1 MWPLEVL
8 GMTQLEKKAALQR
21 LVEELIKDEPQ
32 KPLIKEL
39 TSELGLDYS
48 VDMVTQMS
56 TVLESM
62 NSVYLQSNRRKD
74 LER

>member
-1 MWPLEVL
+1 
-8 GMTQLEKKAALQR
+8 MTQIDKKKAALER

-32 KPLIKEL
+32 RPLIKQL
-39 TSELGLDYS
+39 SQELGLDYS
-48 VDMVTQMS
+48 GDMVTQMS

-62 NSVYLQSNRRKD
+62 NSVYLQSNRKKD